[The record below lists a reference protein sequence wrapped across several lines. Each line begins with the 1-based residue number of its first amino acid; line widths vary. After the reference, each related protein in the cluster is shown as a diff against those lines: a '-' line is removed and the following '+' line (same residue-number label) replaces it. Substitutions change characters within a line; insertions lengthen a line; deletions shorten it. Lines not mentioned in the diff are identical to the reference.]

1 MVQII
6 RKTSL
11 PTADEVPGRA
21 HDAAEQAAAVAV
33 REPRPSGFPLLFTR
47 HWQLI
52 EPAVAFL
59 HEHSIQRAHTDDT
72 LRTYAEILYDWFETL
87 EQNDIPWETADA
99 VDLVAYRNRMMAQ
112 PSAHTG
118 RPYRTSTINHRVRG
132 VLRFYGWA
140 VRARWLS
147 TSPLAE
153 PARDLRL
160 ARQHRPTRAGHT
172 PTYERSLFIL
182 RQYEALP
189 RPLVS
194 EQARELLAALAPP
207 YDLMAR
213 WQLYTGLRISELL
226 RLGTSDI
233 GDVAPRSAPATPYR
247 AIEVIRKGRKPG
259 HVVAPAS
266 LLDETDGYV
275 NGHRLAWLARA
286 RRRGRTA
293 TPMALFI
300 NARGSA
306 AGKNAYQRAVSQAG
320 RVCGFKA
327 TTHLLRT
334 TFACM
339 MLARLEQLA
348 ARGAQI
354 NPLLVVKVLLG
365 HERIETTDGYLRAV
379 AVDPCVLKDALDTLL
394 DQTSAP

>member
-6 RKTSL
+6 RKASL
-11 PTADEVPGRA
+11 PTTGEVPWRA
-21 HDAAEQAAAVAV
+21 HAAAEQAAAVAV
-33 REPRPSGFPLLFTR
+33 REPRPSGFPLLFTK

-87 EQNDIPWETADA
+87 EQNDITWETADA
-99 VDLVAYRNRMMAQ
+99 VDLVAYRNRMMAR

-140 VRARWLS
+140 VRTQWLGG
-147 TSPLAE
+147 SPLAE
-153 PARDLRL
+153 PARDLRI
-160 ARQHRPTRAGHT
+160 ARQHRPTRASHT
-172 PTYERSLFIL
+172 PSYERSVFVL
-182 RQYEALP
+182 RQYDPLP

-226 RLGTSDI
+226 RMSVSDI
-233 GDVAPRSAPATPYR
+233 DPRGAPWSPHR
-247 AIEVIRKGRKPG
+247 AIEVMRKGRKPG
-259 HVVAPAS
+259 QVLAPAS

-275 NGHRLAWLARA
+275 RGHRLAWLARA

-293 TPMALFI
+293 APTALFI
-300 NARGSA
+300 NARGSPV
-306 AGKNAYQRAVSQAG
+306 GKNAYQRAVSQAG
-320 RVCGFKA
+320 RTSGFKA
-327 TTHLLRT
+327 TTHLLRA

-339 MLARLEQLA
+339 LLARLEHLA
-348 ARGAQI
+348 SGGANV

-365 HERIETTDGYLRAV
+365 HEHIETTDGYLRAV
-379 AVDPCVLKDALDTLL
+379 AVDPCVLNDALNKLIAETAL
-394 DQTSAP
+394 P

>member
-6 RKTSL
+6 RKASL
-11 PTADEVPGRA
+11 PTADEVRGRA
-21 HDAAEQAAAVAV
+21 HVAAEQAPAVAV
-33 REPRPSGFPLLFTR
+33 REPRPSGFPLLFTK

-132 VLRFYGWA
+132 VLRFYRWA
-140 VRARWLS
+140 VRAHWMNS
-147 TSPLAE
+147 SPLAE
-153 PARDLRL
+153 PARDLHL
-160 ARQHRPTRAGHT
+160 ARQHRPRRSGHS
-172 PTYERSLFIL
+172 PNYERSLFVL
-182 RQYEALP
+182 RQYDALP

-194 EQARELLAALAPP
+194 EQARELLVALASP

-226 RLGTSDI
+226 RLSVGDI
-233 GDVAPRSAPATPYR
+233 DARGAPAAPHR

-259 HVVAPAS
+259 QVLVPAS

-275 NGHRLAWLARA
+275 RGHRLAWLARA
-286 RRRGRTA
+286 RRRGQTA
-293 TPMALFI
+293 TPTALFV
-300 NARGSA
+300 NVRGSPV
-306 AGKNAYQRAVSQAG
+306 GKNAYQRAVCQAG
-320 RVCGFKA
+320 RACGFTA
-327 TTHLLRT
+327 TTHLLRA

-339 MLARLEQLA
+339 LLARLEHLA
-348 ARGAQI
+348 SGGANV

-365 HERIETTDGYLRAV
+365 HEHIETTDGYLRAV

-394 DQTSAP
+394 AETSAP

>member
-6 RKTSL
+6 RKASL

-21 HDAAEQAAAVAV
+21 HAAAEQAAVVAV
-33 REPRPSGFPLLFTR
+33 REPRPSGFPLLFTKR
-47 HWQLI
+47 WELI

-59 HEHSIQRAHTDDT
+59 HEHSIQRAHTEDT

-140 VRARWLS
+140 VRTHCLS
-147 TSPLAE
+147 ASPLAE

-160 ARQHRPTRAGHT
+160 ARQHGPPRISHT
-172 PTYERSLFIL
+172 PTNERSLFVL

-213 WQLYTGLRISELL
+213 WQLYSGLRISELL
-226 RLGTSDI
+226 RLSV
-233 GDVAPRSAPATPYR
+233 GDVRARDAPAAPHR
-247 AIEVIRKGRKPG
+247 AIEIIRKGRKPG
-259 HVVAPAS
+259 QVLVPAS

-275 NGHRLAWLARA
+275 RGHRLAWLARA
-286 RRRGRTA
+286 RRRCRTA
-293 TPMALFI
+293 APTVLFV
-300 NARGSA
+300 NSRGRPV
-306 AGKNAYQRAVSQAG
+306 GKNAYQRAVRQAG
-320 RVCGFKA
+320 RACGFKA
-327 TTHLLRT
+327 TTHLLRA

-339 MLARLEQLA
+339 LLARLEHLA
-348 ARGAQI
+348 AGGANV

-365 HERIETTDGYLRAV
+365 HEHIETTDGYLRAV
-379 AVDPCVLKDALDTLL
+379 AVDPCVLNDALGKLMAETG
-394 DQTSAP
+394 PP

>member
-6 RKTSL
+6 RKASL

-21 HDAAEQAAAVAV
+21 RAAAEQAAAVAL
-33 REPRPSGFPLLFTR
+33 REPRPSGFPLLFTK

-99 VDLVAYRNRMMAQ
+99 VDLVAYRNRMMAL

-132 VLRFYGWA
+132 VLRFYVWA
-140 VRARWLS
+140 LRARWLS

-189 RPLVS
+189 RPLDS

-213 WQLYTGLRISELL
+213 WQL
-226 RLGTSDI
+226 
-233 GDVAPRSAPATPYR
+233 
-247 AIEVIRKGRKPG
+247 
-259 HVVAPAS
+259 
-266 LLDETDGYV
+266 
-275 NGHRLAWLARA
+275 
-286 RRRGRTA
+286 
-293 TPMALFI
+293 
-300 NARGSA
+300 
-306 AGKNAYQRAVSQAG
+306 
-320 RVCGFKA
+320 
-327 TTHLLRT
+327 
-334 TFACM
+334 
-339 MLARLEQLA
+339 
-348 ARGAQI
+348 
-354 NPLLVVKVLLG
+354 
-365 HERIETTDGYLRAV
+365 
-379 AVDPCVLKDALDTLL
+379 
-394 DQTSAP
+394 

>member
-6 RKTSL
+6 RKASL
-11 PTADEVPGRA
+11 PIADEVPGRA
-21 HDAAEQAAAVAV
+21 HVAAEQAPAVAV
-33 REPRPSGFPLLFTR
+33 REPRPSGFPLLFTK

-132 VLRFYGWA
+132 VLRFYAWA
-140 VRARWLS
+140 VRAHWLS
-147 TSPLAE
+147 ASPLAE
-153 PARDLRL
+153 PARDLHL
-160 ARQHRPTRAGHT
+160 ARQHRPTPASHI
-172 PTYERSLFIL
+172 PTYERSLFVL
-182 RQYEALP
+182 RQYDALP
-189 RPLVS
+189 RPFVS
-194 EQARELLAALAPP
+194 EQARELLVALASP

-226 RLGTSDI
+226 RLSVGDI
-233 GDVAPRSAPATPYR
+233 DARGAPAAPHR
-247 AIEVIRKGRKPG
+247 AIEIIRKGRKPG
-259 HVVAPAS
+259 QVLVPAS

-275 NGHRLAWLARA
+275 RAYRLAWLARA
-286 RRRGRTA
+286 RRRGRAAEPT
-293 TPMALFI
+293 ALFI
-300 NARGSA
+300 NARGSPV
-306 AGKNAYQRAVSQAG
+306 GKNAYQRAVCQAG
-320 RVCGFKA
+320 RACGFKA
-327 TTHLLRT
+327 TTHLLRA

-339 MLARLEQLA
+339 LLARLEHLA
-348 ARGAQI
+348 SGGANV

-365 HERIETTDGYLRAV
+365 HEHIETTDGYLRAV
-379 AVDPCVLKDALDTLL
+379 AVDPCVLNDALDKLMA
-394 DQTSAP
+394 QTGPP

>member
-1 MVQII
+1 M
-6 RKTSL
+6 
-11 PTADEVPGRA
+11 
-21 HDAAEQAAAVAV
+21 
-33 REPRPSGFPLLFTR
+33 
-47 HWQLI
+47 
-52 EPAVAFL
+52 
-59 HEHSIQRAHTDDT
+59 
-72 LRTYAEILYDWFETL
+72 
-87 EQNDIPWETADA
+87 
-99 VDLVAYRNRMMAQ
+99 
-112 PSAHTG
+112 
-118 RPYRTSTINHRVRG
+118 
-132 VLRFYGWA
+132 
-140 VRARWLS
+140 
-147 TSPLAE
+147 
-153 PARDLRL
+153 
-160 ARQHRPTRAGHT
+160 
-172 PTYERSLFIL
+172 
-182 RQYEALP
+182 
-189 RPLVS
+189 VS

-339 MLARLEQLA
+339 MLARLE
-348 ARGAQI
+348 
-354 NPLLVVKVLLG
+354 
-365 HERIETTDGYLRAV
+365 RAV
-379 AVDPCVLKDALDTLL
+379 ATPTRSSRSLRA
-394 DQTSAP
+394 

>member
-21 HDAAEQAAAVAV
+21 RAAAEQAAAVAI

-172 PTYERSLFIL
+172 STYERSLFIL

-233 GDVAPRSAPATPYR
+233 GDVAPRSAPATPHR

-259 HVVAPAS
+259 HVVAPVS

-275 NGHRLAWLARA
+275 SGHRLAWLARA

-293 TPMALFI
+293 TPKALFI

-306 AGKNAYQRAVSQAG
+306 VGKNAYQRAVSQAG
-320 RVCGFKA
+320 RVCGFTA
-327 TTHLLRT
+327 TTHLLRA

-339 MLARLEQLA
+339 LLARLEHLA
-348 ARGAQI
+348 ARGAQV

-365 HERIETTDGYLRAV
+365 HEHIETTELYLRAV
-379 AVDPCVLKDALDTLL
+379 AVDPCVLNDALDTLL
-394 DQTSAP
+394 AEISAP

>member
-6 RKTSL
+6 RKASL
-11 PTADEVPGRA
+11 PTTDEVPGRA
-21 HDAAEQAAAVAV
+21 QAAAEQAPAVAV
-33 REPRPSGFPLLFTR
+33 REPRPGGFPLLFTK

-87 EQNDIPWETADA
+87 EQNDIPWESADA

-118 RPYRTSTINHRVRG
+118 RPYRTATINHRVRG

-140 VRARWLS
+140 VRTHWLS
-147 TSPLAE
+147 ASPLAE

-160 ARQHRPTRAGHT
+160 ARQHGPPRTSHT
-172 PTYERSLFIL
+172 PTYERSLFVL
-182 RQYEALP
+182 RQYDALP
-189 RPLVS
+189 RPFVS
-194 EQARELLAALAPP
+194 EQARELLVALASP

-226 RLGTSDI
+226 RLSVGDI
-233 GDVAPRSAPATPYR
+233 DARGAPAAPHR
-247 AIEVIRKGRKPG
+247 AIEIIRKGRKPG
-259 HVVAPAS
+259 QVLVPAS
-266 LLDETDGYV
+266 LLDETDGYLH
-275 NGHRLAWLARA
+275 GHRRAWLARA
-286 RRRGRTA
+286 RGRGRTA
-293 TPMALFI
+293 APTALFI
-300 NARGSA
+300 NARGSPV
-306 AGKNAYQRAVSQAG
+306 GKNAYQRAVSQAG
-320 RVCGFKA
+320 RACGFKA
-327 TTHLLRT
+327 TTHLLRA

-339 MLARLEQLA
+339 LLARLEHLA
-348 ARGAQI
+348 AGGANV

-365 HERIETTDGYLRAV
+365 HEHIETTDGYLRAV
-379 AVDPCVLKDALDTLL
+379 AVDPCVLNDALGKLMAETG
-394 DQTSAP
+394 PP